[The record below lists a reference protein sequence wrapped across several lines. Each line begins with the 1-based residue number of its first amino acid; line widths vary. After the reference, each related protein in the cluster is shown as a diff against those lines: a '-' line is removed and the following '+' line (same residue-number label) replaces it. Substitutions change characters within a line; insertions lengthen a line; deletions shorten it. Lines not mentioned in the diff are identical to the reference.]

1 MRPGKRPRLPCRA
14 DASIHLFDTLV
25 TCHAAGRGSAG
36 PANSGSTP
44 NAGSK
49 AQKTDA
55 QQADEL
61 APSDV
66 LTQPPQEEASPAA
79 AGNAGTDAQQPTPEA
94 KSQLPPEE
102 GAAEGEAA
110 AGSNEEALEFRAS
123 AFLLA
128 SYSPFFER
136 ALAKE
141 WGGEGK
147 RLEVTATC
155 PESFGHLLE
164 WMHSLG
170 KALPQDPAAKGGLLA
185 TAHAFGVEQCVAVAA
200 AALADEASSLSWQ
213 LANDVLALLLG
224 KECEGQD
231 AAAALTALCT
241 ALAERLLH
249 LLGKV
254 DDALNDDEQTA
265 RICALPLPV
274 LEALLASNCLLVDC
288 EEMVFCAVAQWMN
301 ASGLPPEG
309 QVAAAACL
317 LPHVRFAHMRPVN
330 SANYWHY
337 FSWFR
342 EWDRDKEVLLEAL
355 VHASD
360 AQLAQACKYQ
370 DASLPAKFVKRPS
383 YKQLTSLDIV
393 SEIDVSSIVNGESA
407 YGKWH
412 YWAGHRWRVSCDL
425 TQEGDGIG
433 LYLSC
438 NPLHGSVRAD
448 SGLIGTAAVGPRLEF
463 SFAVANHNNGGGGDS
478 WSSAHTGRETVL
490 RPLFYSHPGGGVSG
504 AGHGWARFPFTDT
517 IDGAP
522 ITRANFRAPGS
533 PVVRDGK
540 MTVKAAITLKN

>member
-164 WMHSLG
+164 WM
-170 KALPQDPAAKGGLLA
+170 
-185 TAHAFGVEQCVAVAA
+185 
-200 AALADEASSLSWQ
+200 
-213 LANDVLALLLG
+213 N
-224 KECEGQD
+224 
-231 AAAALTALCT
+231 
-241 ALAERLLH
+241 
-249 LLGKV
+249 
-254 DDALNDDEQTA
+254 
-265 RICALPLPV
+265 
-274 LEALLASNCLLVDC
+274 
-288 EEMVFCAVAQWMN
+288 
-301 ASGLPPEG
+301 
-309 QVAAAACL
+309 
-317 LPHVRFAHMRPVN
+317 
-330 SANYWHY
+330 
-337 FSWFR
+337 
-342 EWDRDKEVLLEAL
+342 
-355 VHASD
+355 
-360 AQLAQACKYQ
+360 
-370 DASLPAKFVKRPS
+370 
-383 YKQLTSLDIV
+383 
-393 SEIDVSSIVNGESA
+393 
-407 YGKWH
+407 
-412 YWAGHRWRVSCDL
+412 
-425 TQEGDGIG
+425 
-433 LYLSC
+433 
-438 NPLHGSVRAD
+438 
-448 SGLIGTAAVGPRLEF
+448 
-463 SFAVANHNNGGGGDS
+463 
-478 WSSAHTGRETVL
+478 
-490 RPLFYSHPGGGVSG
+490 
-504 AGHGWARFPFTDT
+504 
-517 IDGAP
+517 
-522 ITRANFRAPGS
+522 
-533 PVVRDGK
+533 
-540 MTVKAAITLKN
+540 